1 MFSNM
6 NVKIQLRVKQT
17 PRFRALFTI
26 ATLVSPC
33 NSQHTQFDFAK
44 LLAGSD
50 QHDLSFVL
58 IKFQFVNL
66 HPRPYGANTLFHRM

>member
-6 NVKIQLRVKQT
+6 NVKIQLRVK
-17 PRFRALFTI
+17 PNSEISR
-26 ATLVSPC
+26 LVYNGNTSIT